1 MNKFNLKFSRV
12 YSNSMFVKNLYS
24 LPKFNYTSTANSG
37 SAESINKNKSN
48 EINVKSDEKNYH
60 YPIRG
65 FPKFENGL
73 YTVFKYQPSERLPL
87 IPYEI
92 KECAMKGFLYT
103 FFLTWGGRVAASTLA
118 VSTSVGV
125 FIPWFTAGIFAF
137 QYGRAVNYML
147 NAITSIKLKENG
159 THVIFEFKNLRR
171 PLEVEIWRIAK
182 KKEIEVVIQE
192 SFAEPYLLPI
202 EINYDDITGIQSLR
216 SRKTFYIYGD
226 SHSCI
231 KDGELLRAIVNSQS
245 IKLN

>member
-1 MNKFNLKFSRV
+1 MKHMNKFNLKFSRV

-92 KECAMKGFLYT
+92 KECAMKGVLIYFL
-103 FFLTWGGRVAASTLA
+103 FNMGRKS
-118 VSTSVGV
+118 
-125 FIPWFTAGIFAF
+125 
-137 QYGRAVNYML
+137 
-147 NAITSIKLKENG
+147 
-159 THVIFEFKNLRR
+159 
-171 PLEVEIWRIAK
+171 
-182 KKEIEVVIQE
+182 
-192 SFAEPYLLPI
+192 
-202 EINYDDITGIQSLR
+202 
-216 SRKTFYIYGD
+216 SRKHSGCKHFSRSFYTMVHRRYFR
-226 SHSCI
+226 
-231 KDGELLRAIVNSQS
+231 LS
-245 IKLN
+245 IRKSR